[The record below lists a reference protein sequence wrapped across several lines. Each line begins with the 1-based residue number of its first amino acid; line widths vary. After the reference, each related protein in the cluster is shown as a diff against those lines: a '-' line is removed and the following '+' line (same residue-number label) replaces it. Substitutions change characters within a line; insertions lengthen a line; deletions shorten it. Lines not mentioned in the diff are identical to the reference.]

1 MSGCRLAGL
10 FLGAALT
17 LVASTA
23 PATVLYEYH
32 SFCTIDCQN
41 IGLNPGDG
49 VGGLI
54 GFSDESVAAGGV
66 FSINDVEYFDVRFG
80 DFEFFLPSLG
90 SAFAVFTDPVR
101 EAFSF
106 QFVTNAAGTSPGFAF
121 AQTNWVAGGSVFEA
135 SYGGPGSLRQLAPE
149 PAPVALTVAALIGW
163 CARRRVGSGTRQR
176 SQGATASGSTP

>member
-1 MSGCRLAGL
+1 MEPARGTPVGRRMSGRGLVGL
-10 FLGAALT
+10 FVGAALA

-41 IGLNPGDG
+41 VGLNPGDP

-66 FSINDVEYFDVRFG
+66 FSIGDVEYFDVRFG

-90 SAFAVFTDPVR
+90 SAFAVFSDP
-101 EAFSF
+101 
-106 QFVTNAAGTSPGFAF
+106 
-121 AQTNWVAGGSVFEA
+121 
-135 SYGGPGSLRQLAPE
+135 L
-149 PAPVALTVAALIGW
+149 
-163 CARRRVGSGTRQR
+163 
-176 SQGATASGSTP
+176 